1 LHNDLHLGKG
11 KTMLKLHYHP
21 SDASLMPHILLE
33 ELGVPFA
40 LQLVDR
46 ANNAQKSAAYLQLN
60 PNGLIPVLEDGALVV
75 YETPAILLHLAD
87 MHPQVR
93 LVPALGT
100 PARAHCYLWMVWLS
114 NTLQANLVQYFYPE
128 RYVDAAGVAD
138 FRART
143 EARIAPLLGQLEAQ
157 LQSSAGP
164 WLLGKDYSAA
174 DCMAFV
180 LCCWTRNFARP
191 ASSLPALGAYLARM
205 RQRPAVQRAV
215 ATEKLPETFF
225 TATLRGA

>member
-1 LHNDLHLGKG
+1 
-11 KTMLKLHYHP
+11 MLKLHYHP

-40 LQLVDR
+40 LQRVDR
-46 ANNAQKSAAYLQLN
+46 ANNAQKSPAYLKLN

-87 MHPQVR
+87 THPQAH
-93 LVPALGT
+93 LVPDLGT
-100 PARAHCYLWMVWLS
+100 LERAQCYQWMVWLS
-114 NTLQANLVQYFYPE
+114 NTLQATLVQYFYAE

-143 EARIAPLLGQLEAQ
+143 EARIAPMLDQLEAQ

-164 WLLGKDYSAA
+164 WLLGTAYSAA

-191 ASSLPALGAYLARM
+191 ANSLPALGAHLARM
-205 RQRPAVQRAV
+205 RQRPAVQRAA
-215 ATEKLPETFF
+215 ATEQLPDAFF
-225 TATLRGA
+225 QRAVQQI

>member
-1 LHNDLHLGKG
+1 
-11 KTMLKLHYHP
+11 MLKLHYHP

-40 LQLVDR
+40 LQRVDR
-46 ANNAQKSAAYLQLN
+46 ANNAQKSPAYLKLN

-87 MHPQVR
+87 THPQAH
-93 LVPALGT
+93 LVPDLGT
-100 PARAHCYLWMVWLS
+100 LERAQCYQWMVWLS
-114 NTLQANLVQYFYPE
+114 NTLQATLVQYFYAE

-143 EARIAPLLGQLEAQ
+143 EARIAPMLDQLEAQ

-164 WLLGKDYSAA
+164 WLLGTAYSAV

-191 ASSLPALGAYLARM
+191 ANSLPALGAYLARM
-205 RQRPAVQRAV
+205 RQRPAVQRAA
-215 ATEKLPETFF
+215 ATEQLPEAFF
-225 TATLRGA
+225 QQAV

>member
-1 LHNDLHLGKG
+1 
-11 KTMLKLHYHP
+11 MLKLHYHP

-33 ELGVPFA
+33 ELGVPFT

-87 MHPQVR
+87 THPQAH
-93 LVPALGT
+93 LVPAQGT
-100 PARAHCYLWMVWLS
+100 PARAHCYQWMVWMS
-114 NTLQANLVQYFYPE
+114 NTLQATLVQYFYAE
-128 RYVDAAGVAD
+128 RYVDVAGVAD

-143 EARIAPLLGQLEAQ
+143 EARIAPMLDQLEAQ
-157 LQSSAGP
+157 LQTSAGP
-164 WLLGKDYSAA
+164 WLLGADYSAA

-205 RQRPAVQRAV
+205 RQRPTVQRAV
-215 ATEKLPETFF
+215 ATEKLPDTFF
-225 TATLRGA
+225 LRA

>member
-1 LHNDLHLGKG
+1 
-11 KTMLKLHYHP
+11 MLKLHYHP

-33 ELGVPFA
+33 ELGVPFT

-46 ANNAQKSAAYLQLN
+46 ANNAQKSAAYLKLN

-87 MHPQVR
+87 THPQAR
-93 LVPALGT
+93 LVPDIGT
-100 PARAHCYLWMVWLS
+100 PERAQCYQWMVWLS
-114 NTLQANLVQYFYPE
+114 NTLQATLVQYFYAE

-143 EARIAPLLGQLEAQ
+143 EARIAPMLDQLEAQ

-164 WLLGKDYSAA
+164 WLLGADYSAA
-174 DCMAFV
+174 DCMVFV

-191 ASSLPALGAYLARM
+191 ANSLPALGAYLARM
-205 RQRPAVQRAV
+205 RQRPAVQRAA
-215 ATEKLPETFF
+215 ATEQLPETFF
-225 TATLRGA
+225 TRQCGSATG

>member
-1 LHNDLHLGKG
+1 
-11 KTMLKLHYHP
+11 MLKLHYHP

-40 LQLVDR
+40 LQRVDR
-46 ANNAQKSAAYLQLN
+46 ANNAQKSPAYLKLN

-87 MHPQVR
+87 THPQAH
-93 LVPALGT
+93 LVPDLGT
-100 PARAHCYLWMVWLS
+100 LERAQCYQWMVWLS
-114 NTLQANLVQYFYPE
+114 NTLQATLVQYFYAE

-143 EARIAPLLGQLEAQ
+143 EARIAPMLDQLEAQ
-157 LQSSAGP
+157 LQSSAGL
-164 WLLGKDYSAA
+164 WLLGTAYSAV

-191 ASSLPALGAYLARM
+191 ANSLPALGAYLARM
-205 RQRPAVQRAV
+205 RQRPAVQRAA
-215 ATEKLPETFF
+215 ATEQLPEAFF
-225 TATLRGA
+225 QQAV

>member
-1 LHNDLHLGKG
+1 
-11 KTMLKLHYHP
+11 MLKLHYHP

-46 ANNAQKSAAYLQLN
+46 ARNAQKSAAYLKLN
-60 PNGLIPVLEDGALVV
+60 PNGLIPVLEDGTLVV
-75 YETPAILLHLAD
+75 YETPAILLHLSD
-87 MHPQVR
+87 THPQAR
-93 LVPALGT
+93 LVPDIGT
-100 PARAHCYLWMVWLS
+100 SQRAQCYQWMVWLS
-114 NTLQANLVQYFYPE
+114 NTLQATLVQYFYAE

-143 EARIAPLLGQLEAQ
+143 EARIAPMLDQLEAQ

-164 WLLGKDYSAA
+164 WLLGTDYSAA

-191 ASSLPALGAYLARM
+191 ANSLPALGAYLARM
-205 RQRPAVQRAV
+205 RQRPAVQRAA
-215 ATEKLPETFF
+215 ATEQLPETFF
-225 TATLRGA
+225 TR